1 MDILKNR
8 LGLNFKYEKY
18 NTPNK
23 ISPYQEM
30 LYNKSY
36 SIFLENV
43 SLKNVIN
50 EYISSNSTFSSSSE
64 ADDTTKKSF
73 IRKIIDRIL
82 EIWDKFLDWL
92 YRVQIKIVT
101 SKQNF

>member
-30 LYNKSY
+30 LHNKSY
-36 SIFLENV
+36 SIFQ
-43 SLKNVIN
+43 KM
-50 EYISSNSTFSSSSE
+50 
-64 ADDTTKKSF
+64 
-73 IRKIIDRIL
+73 
-82 EIWDKFLDWL
+82 FL
-92 YRVQIKIVT
+92 
-101 SKQNF
+101 